1 MMPLVIGVAA
11 LVAAWASVVAASW
24 GIALWPLVGG
34 CVLAPVAVWCA
45 LVGARLSAARRMH
58 ESRHAEEWSRFQAAL
73 QCWRSEVA
81 EHDQR
86 EQERVAS
93 TLLWHPVQPE
103 QRWGQ
108 VNLFGGT
115 VDGWASLL
123 ATLGLSLLSDGSR
136 LLVLDFTERGV
147 ASDLAA
153 LARTVGYAVRV
164 DRVPADGVVAVD
176 GLSPAEA
183 GELVSQALAGVLGA
197 QPDTV
202 RTRAVDAELIEA
214 VSGCLEPPRTI
225 ERIAAGLALVRRT
238 LDVDQQTCLSAQ
250 EIRAL
255 NRATEIVG
263 SSAAAADQLRFLAA
277 SLRSLARLPN
287 THLSLGSLWPE
298 AGLRV
303 IETAEA
309 NARCKDLLDRL
320 AFCRMVYEVRAAA
333 SAPAGAVVIAGA
345 DHLGAAELEVLARHA
360 GRVGMRLI
368 VMSEHLRGEQTQ
380 LLGAAGSAAVLMRL
394 GHAGEAAAAADFVG
408 RGHRFVLSQLTE
420 QIGRSFTDGL
430 SDTAGDS
437 VTSTVTANSS
447 PTSTGSSDS
456 RSRAMTWSQTTSWS
470 FSQNSSTAQTWARA
484 YEYVVEPTV
493 FQSLP
498 ATAFVWVEAGGRG
511 RRVVAGDCNPG
522 IALLDRVARSPRSG
536 TVAVSC

>member
-1 MMPLVIGVAA
+1 MPLVVGVAA
-11 LVAAWASVVAASW
+11 LIAAWASVVAVSW

-45 LVGARLSAARRMH
+45 LVGARLSAARRVH
-58 ESRHAEEWSRFQAAL
+58 ESRCAREWSRFQAAL
-73 QCWRSEVA
+73 ERWHLQVA
-81 EHDQR
+81 EHDRR
-86 EQERVAS
+86 EQERVES
-93 TLLWHPVQPE
+93 TVLWHPVRPE
-103 QRWGQ
+103 HRWGQ
-108 VNLFGGT
+108 VNVFGGT
-115 VDGWASLL
+115 VDGWSSLL
-123 ATLGLSLLSDGSR
+123 ATLGLSLLSDGAG

-147 ASDLAA
+147 ASDLAG
-153 LARTVGYAVRV
+153 LARTAGFAVRV
-164 DRVPADGVVAVD
+164 DRVPADGVVAVG

-183 GELVSQALAGVLGA
+183 GELVSEVLAGVRGG

-202 RTRAVDAELIEA
+202 RARAVDAELIEA
-214 VSGCLEPPRTI
+214 VTACLETPRTF
-225 ERIAAGLALVRRT
+225 ERIAAGLALLRRT
-238 LDVDQQTCLSAQ
+238 LDVEEQTCLSAQ
-250 EIRAL
+250 EVRKL
-255 NRATEIVG
+255 SRVTEIVG
-263 SSAAAADQLRFLAA
+263 STSSAAEELRFLA
-277 SLRSLARLPN
+277 SSMQSLARLP
-287 THLSLGSLWPE
+287 TARLSIGSMWPQ

-309 NARCKDLLDRL
+309 NARRKDLLDRF
-320 AFCRMVYEVRAAA
+320 AFFRMVNEVRATV
-333 SAPAGAVVIAGA
+333 SAPADAVVVAGA

-368 VMSEHLRGEQTQ
+368 VMSEHLRGEQAQ

-408 RGHRFVLSQLTE
+408 RGHRFVWSQLTE
-420 QIGRSFTDGL
+420 QIGRSFTDGV

-437 VTSTVTANSS
+437 VTSTVTDNSS
-447 PTSTGSSDS
+447 PTSAGSSDS

-470 FSQNSSTAQTWARA
+470 WSRNSSTAHTWARA

-498 ATAFVWVEAGGRG
+498 ATAFVWVETGGRG

-522 IALLDRVARSPRSG
+522 IALLDRVARGPQAG
-536 TVAVSC
+536 AAVVSC